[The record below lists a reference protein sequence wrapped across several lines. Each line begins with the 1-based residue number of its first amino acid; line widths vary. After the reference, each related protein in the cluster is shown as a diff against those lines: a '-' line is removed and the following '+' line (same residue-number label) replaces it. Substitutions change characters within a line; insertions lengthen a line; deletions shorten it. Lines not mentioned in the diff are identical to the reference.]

1 MLSERSRKNP
11 SHLGSMNTKERQ
23 KLDNVSGNNTAT
35 RLILP
40 STTFPSIELPD
51 ILPQG
56 LLLRLQ

>member
-1 MLSERSRKNP
+1 MINEYKRKA
-11 SHLGSMNTKERQ
+11 

>member
-1 MLSERSRKNP
+1 
-11 SHLGSMNTKERQ
+11 MNKKERQ

-40 STTFPSIELPD
+40 RTTFPSIELPD

>member
-1 MLSERSRKNP
+1 MINEYERKA
-11 SHLGSMNTKERQ
+11 

-35 RLILP
+35 RLILS

>member
-1 MLSERSRKNP
+1 MKEVGKIFQSFMINEYERKA
-11 SHLGSMNTKERQ
+11 

-56 LLLRLQ
+56 LLLHLQ